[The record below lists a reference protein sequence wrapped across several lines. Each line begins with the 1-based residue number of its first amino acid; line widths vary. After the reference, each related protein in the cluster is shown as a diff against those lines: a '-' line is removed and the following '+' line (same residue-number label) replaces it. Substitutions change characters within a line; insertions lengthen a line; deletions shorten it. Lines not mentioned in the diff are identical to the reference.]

1 MKYTQKFIKLVV
13 KLQRTFRYKLYL
25 ISYLKGDIE
34 KLYQYISSTIDIISN
49 QFTLNI
55 IDSNEYNSNLI
66 LLDGIVNNYNE
77 LNIDNIAVLDLT
89 SVIFRHYLNKIRQL
103 TNELKE
109 IVLKKGI
116 LHLNQL
122 IELFNI
128 DISSDSKLLNY
139 YNTIFTPIGMYI
151 HDETKKPDNALVVK
165 DSSIL
170 DIFSNIINKID
181 NIDDETH
188 NLNNLNKMNK
198 MKDAV
203 AVFKINGYKDSVIM
217 TLFGCKL
224 YIKNNTKT
232 YIISGYFKKDSLN
245 LYRLNPLFK
254 EKTSILDDN
263 NIPLPITF
271 KRSYIEQITIRDFIL
286 YDSNEL
292 IMMCQKAYNELNNLK
307 QRTISSLVKEF
318 LTADFETQRRILTLF
333 LLADDDTD
341 TQYLA
346 YLMYDMIS
354 NESFLLKPQPLAEQV
369 FNSLHWN
376 VQKKFKVAINKVEK
390 YTQSL
395 IDFNETDIPY
405 EKRIC
410 LMKAPESVKAKAMD
424 KFKEISNRSNDSS
437 VKAQQYLDG
446 LLKIPFGIYIK
457 EDIINYLSQFKNQ
470 FNTVLNL
477 INSNECS
484 EIDHIKH
491 KEITSSDIDY
501 LFDLLDNNVTM
512 SYITNYLKNT
522 KTTVNE
528 YKKVI
533 KFINNYEENTNIVIS
548 GKNKEMLKK
557 EILQYLNESNTETT
571 IKNIANEL
579 NIKPRIDERI
589 SQPFS
594 QLKLDWNKYHDE
606 KIHYIKN
613 VRNILDEAVYGHD
626 EPKKQIERIIA
637 QWINGNSTGY
647 CFGFEG
653 PPGTGK
659 TSIAK
664 KGLTKCLSD
673 KNGNARPFS
682 FIPIGGSTNGSTL
695 EGHCYTYVGSTWGRI
710 VDVLMEA
717 KCMNPIIF
725 IDELDKISNT
735 EHGKE
740 LIGILT
746 HLTDSTQNDEFIDKY
761 FAGVKVDLS
770 QALIIFSYNDP
781 ELIDRIL
788 LDRIHRIRFKS
799 LTKQEK
805 FHVTHNHLLP
815 EIYSSVG
822 INPSDIVFD
831 NDIIEFII
839 DNYTFEA
846 GARKLR
852 EKLFEIVREL
862 NLRNMC
868 GRDNLKFPFKVD
880 MNFIT
885 KDIFSDRPKITPN
898 MISSSPRVGLVNGLY
913 ATSAGLG
920 GITVIESFEIP
931 SDNKFSLELT
941 GQQGDVMKESMK
953 VARTVAW
960 NIIPVSIKKQLYEKC
975 EKEGNF
981 GIHIHCPEGGTP
993 KDGPSAGGA
1002 ITLAIISLL
1011 TKVPI
1016 KNTIG
1021 ITGEIDL
1028 NGSIRA
1034 IGGLE
1039 SKVEGAKKAGV
1050 KLVLCPEQ
1058 NKHDV
1063 EKIINDKFTPICDD
1077 FKIKM
1082 VSTIWDILEIAL
1094 CEHQLEMV
1102 NYTLK
1107 RIDN

>member
-1 MKYTQKFIKLVV
+1 MKYTPKFIKLVS
-13 KLQRTFRYKLYL
+13 KLQRTYRCKINL
-25 ISYLKGDIE
+25 INYLKNDIE
-34 KLYQYISSTIDIISN
+34 QLYQYISSTIDIIST

-55 IDSNEYNSNLI
+55 IDTNEYNSSLI
-66 LLDGIVNNYNE
+66 LLDGIVNSYNE
-77 LNIDNIAVLDLT
+77 FNIDNI
-89 SVIFRHYLNKIRQL
+89 SVFDFNSLIFRHNLNKIRNL
-103 TNELKE
+103 TQELKE
-109 IVLKKGI
+109 IILKKGI

-122 IELFNI
+122 IELFDI
-128 DISSDSKLLNY
+128 DVSNDFKLISY
-139 YNTIFTPIGMYI
+139 YNTIFTPISMCI
-151 HDETKKPDNALVVK
+151 HDDTTINDKSLVVK

-181 NIDDETH
+181 NIDDDTH
-188 NLNNLNKMNK
+188 NLNNLNKMKNSIE
-198 MKDAV
+198 
-203 AVFKINGYKDSVIM
+203 VFKINGYKDSVIM
-217 TLFGCKL
+217 TLFGAKI
-224 YIKNNTKT
+224 YIKNKHKT

-263 NIPLPITF
+263 NIALPITF
-271 KRSYIEQITIRDFIL
+271 KKSYIEQITIRDFIL
-286 YDSNEL
+286 YEPNEL

-307 QRTISSLVKEF
+307 QKTISSLVKEF
-318 LTADFETQRRILTLF
+318 LTSDFETQRRILTLF

-410 LMKAPESVKAKAMD
+410 LMKAPEAVKAKAMD

-477 INSNECS
+477 INNNECS

-501 LFDLLDNNVTM
+501 LFDILDNNVTM

-522 KTTVNE
+522 KTTVSE

-548 GKNKEMLKK
+548 GKNKEMLKN
-557 EILQYLNESNTETT
+557 EILLYLNESNTETT

-579 NIKPRIDERI
+579 NITPRIDESI

-594 QLKLDWNKYHDE
+594 QLKLDWNKYHEE
-606 KIHYIKN
+606 KKQYITN
-613 VRNILDEAVYGHD
+613 VRNILDDAVYGHE

-659 TSIAK
+659 TSLAK
-664 KGLTKCLSD
+664 KGITKCLSD
-673 KNGNARPFS
+673 KNGNPRPFS

-761 FAGVKVDLS
+761 FAGVKIDLS
-770 QALIIFSYNDP
+770 KALIIFSYNDP

-822 INPSDIVFD
+822 INPTDIVFD

-839 DNYTFEA
+839 ENYTFEA

-852 EKLFEIVREL
+852 EKLFEIIREL

-868 GRDNLKFPFKVD
+868 STDNIKFPFKVD
-880 MNFIT
+880 IEFIT

-898 MISSSPRVGLVNGLY
+898 MISSSPRIGLVNGLY

-920 GITVIESFEIP
+920 GITVIETFEIP

-960 NIIPVSIKKQLYEKC
+960 NIIPVAIKKQLYEKC

-1039 SKVEGAKKAGV
+1039 SKVDGAKKAGV

-1094 CEHQLEMV
+1094 CEHQLEMI

>member
-1 MKYTQKFIKLVV
+1 MKYTQKFIKLVS
-13 KLQRTFRYKLYL
+13 KLQITYRYKLDL
-25 ISYLKGDIE
+25 INYLKNDIE
-34 KLYQYISSTIDIISN
+34 QLYQYISSTIDIIST

-55 IDSNEYNSNLI
+55 IDTNEYNSSLI
-66 LLDGIVNNYNE
+66 LLDGIVNSYNE
-77 LNIDNIAVLDLT
+77 FNIDNI
-89 SVIFRHYLNKIRQL
+89 SVFDFTCLIFRHNLNKIRQL
-103 TNELKE
+103 THELKE
-109 IVLKKGI
+109 IILKKGI

-128 DISSDSKLLNY
+128 DISNDSKLITY
-139 YNTIFTPIGMYI
+139 YNTIFTPIAMCI
-151 HDETKKPDNALVVK
+151 HDETKINDKSLVVK

-181 NIDDETH
+181 NIDEETH
-188 NLNNLNKMNK
+188 NLNNLNKMK
-198 MKDAV
+198 TSI

-217 TLFGCKL
+217 TLFGGKI
-224 YIKNNTKT
+224 YIKNDHKT

-263 NIPLPITF
+263 KVALPLTF
-271 KRSYIEQITIRDFIL
+271 KKSYIEQITIRDFIL
-286 YDSNEL
+286 YDANEL
-292 IMMCQKAYNELNNLK
+292 IMMCQQAYNELNNLK
-307 QRTISSLVKEF
+307 QKTISALVKEF
-318 LTADFETQRRILTLF
+318 LTSDFETQRRILTLF

-376 VQKKFKVAINKVEK
+376 VQKKFKVAITKVEK

-410 LMKAPESVKAKAMD
+410 LMKAPETVKAKAMD

-457 EDIINYLSQFKNQ
+457 EDIISYLSQFKNQ

-477 INSNECS
+477 INSSECS
-484 EIDHIKH
+484 EIDNIKH
-491 KEITSSDIDY
+491 KEITSGDIDY
-501 LFDLLDNNVTM
+501 LFEILDNNVTM
-512 SYITNYLKNT
+512 NYITNYLKNT

-533 KFINNYEENTNIVIS
+533 KFINNYEENSNIVIS
-548 GKNKEMLKK
+548 GKNKEMLKD
-557 EILQYLNESNTETT
+557 EILQYLNESNTEIT
-571 IKNIANEL
+571 IKNIATEL
-579 NIKPRIDERI
+579 NITPRIDDSI

-594 QLKLDWNKYHDE
+594 QLKLDWDKYQEE
-606 KIHYIKN
+606 KKQYMTN
-613 VRNILDEAVYGHD
+613 VRTILDDAVYGHD

-659 TSIAK
+659 TTIAK

-673 KNGNARPFS
+673 KNGNQRPFS

-770 QALIIFSYNDP
+770 KALIIFSYNDP

-822 INPSDIVFD
+822 INPRDIVFD
-831 NDIIEFII
+831 DEIIEFII
-839 DNYTFEA
+839 DNYTYEA

-852 EKLFEIVREL
+852 EKLFEIIREL

-868 GRDNLKFPFKVD
+868 CRESVKFPFKVD
-880 MNFIT
+880 IDFIT

-920 GITVIESFEIP
+920 GITVIETFEIP

-960 NIIPVSIKKQLYEKC
+960 NIIPVSIKKQLYERC

-1011 TKVPI
+1011 TKIPI

-1058 NKHDV
+1058 NRHDV

-1094 CEHQLEMV
+1094 CEHQLEMF

-1107 RIDN
+1107 RIE

>member
-1 MKYTQKFIKLVV
+1 MKYTPKFIKLVS
-13 KLQRTFRYKLYL
+13 KLQRTYRYKINL
-25 ISYLKGDIE
+25 INYLKNDIE
-34 KLYQYISSTIDIISN
+34 QLYQYISSTIDIIST

-55 IDSNEYNSNLI
+55 IDTNEYNSSLI
-66 LLDGIVNNYNE
+66 LLDGIVNSYNE
-77 LNIDNIAVLDLT
+77 FNIDNI
-89 SVIFRHYLNKIRQL
+89 SVFDFNSLIFRHNLNKIRNL
-103 TNELKE
+103 TQELKE
-109 IVLKKGI
+109 IILKKGI

-122 IELFNI
+122 IELFDI
-128 DISSDSKLLNY
+128 DVSNDFKLISY
-139 YNTIFTPIGMYI
+139 YNTIFTPISMCI
-151 HDETKKPDNALVVK
+151 HDDTTMNDKSLVVK

-181 NIDDETH
+181 NIDDDTH
-188 NLNNLNKMNK
+188 NLNNLNKMKNSIE
-198 MKDAV
+198 
-203 AVFKINGYKDSVIM
+203 VFKINGYKDSVIM
-217 TLFGCKL
+217 TLFGAKI
-224 YIKNNTKT
+224 YIKNKHKT

-263 NIPLPITF
+263 NIALPITF
-271 KRSYIEQITIRDFIL
+271 KKSYIEQITIRDFIL
-286 YDSNEL
+286 YEPNEL

-307 QRTISSLVKEF
+307 QKTISSLVKEF
-318 LTADFETQRRILTLF
+318 LTSDFETQRRILTLF

-446 LLKIPFGIYIK
+446 LLKIPFGINIK

-501 LFDLLDNNVTM
+501 LFDILDNNVTM

-522 KTTVNE
+522 KTTVSE

-548 GKNKEMLKK
+548 GKNKEMLKND
-557 EILQYLNESNTETT
+557 ILLYLNESNTETT

-579 NIKPRIDERI
+579 NITPRIDESI

-594 QLKLDWNKYHDE
+594 QLKLDWNKYHEE
-606 KIHYIKN
+606 KKQYIKN
-613 VRNILDEAVYGHD
+613 VRNILDDAVYGHD

-659 TSIAK
+659 TSLAK

-673 KNGNARPFS
+673 KNGNPRPFS

-761 FAGVKVDLS
+761 FAGVKIDLS
-770 QALIIFSYNDP
+770 KALIIFSYNDP

-822 INPSDIVFD
+822 INPTDIVFD

-852 EKLFEIVREL
+852 EKLFEIIREL

-868 GRDNLKFPFKVD
+868 STDNIKFPFKVD
-880 MNFIT
+880 IEFIT

-898 MISSSPRVGLVNGLY
+898 MISSSPRIGLVNGLY

-960 NIIPVSIKKQLYEKC
+960 NIIPVAIKKQLYEKC

-1039 SKVEGAKKAGV
+1039 SKVDGAKKAGV

-1094 CEHQLEMV
+1094 CEHQLEMI

-1107 RIDN
+1107 RIDQ